1 MKNKK
6 NIKQRRIRGVENN
19 KGITLVALVLTIII
33 LLILAGISIMSLT
46 NTMIFEKAQKAKNKT
61 ENAEKEQQVILDE
74 YEKILNENT
83 AEKITSEKINKVL
96 SIEKNVNLKDEYGNM
111 IVIPASFKIV
121 VDDTTNNATTVDKGI
136 VIEDATL
143 NADGTKTSTNASQF
157 VWVPVGKIKK
167 LDGTTVEINLNRY
180 TFDEDGKPT
189 TQDNKAIFRGENNYQ
204 EL

>member
-1 MKNKK
+1 
-6 NIKQRRIRGVENN
+6 
-19 KGITLVALVLTIII
+19 
-33 LLILAGISIMSLT
+33 
-46 NTMIFEKAQKAKNKT
+46 
-61 ENAEKEQQVILDE
+61 
-74 YEKILNENT
+74 
-83 AEKITSEKINKVL
+83 
-96 SIEKNVNLKDEYGNM
+96 M
-111 IVIPASFKIV
+111 IVVPAGFKIV

-157 VWVPVGKIKK
+157 VQVPVGKIKK